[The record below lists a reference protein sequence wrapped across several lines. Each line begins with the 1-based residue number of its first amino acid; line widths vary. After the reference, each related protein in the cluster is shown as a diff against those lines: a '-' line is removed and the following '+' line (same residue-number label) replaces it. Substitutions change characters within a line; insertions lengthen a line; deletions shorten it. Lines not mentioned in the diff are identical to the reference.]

1 MLRCRAIIGTLLL
14 ATGLAAAPAGA
25 HPHVFIDA
33 GVEFRFDDQGRL
45 AALRVVWVYDDLTS
59 LMILSDRGF
68 DGDGDGSLTPEET
81 RRLSGFDMQWDE
93 GFAGDSFLME
103 GDSPR
108 TLGRPEGWT
117 AEVRSGRIIT
127 THLRALDPPVSAG
140 AAPVVVQIYDPG
152 YYTAYTIAAD
162 PVIRGRDDC
171 TAEVFGPDPAAADA
185 AFHAAMREVSG
196 LDLEIAFPAIGVHY
210 ADEIRLTCPPR

>member
-1 MLRCRAIIGTLLL
+1 MCRCRTIIGTLLL
-14 ATGLAAAPAGA
+14 AGLAAVPAGA

-59 LMILSDRGF
+59 LMILSDRGLDP
-68 DGDGDGSLTPEET
+68 DGDASLTPEET
-81 RRLSGFDMQWDE
+81 RRLSGFDMQWDPD
-93 GFAGDSFLME
+93 FAGDSYLLE

-108 TLGRPEGWT
+108 PLGPPRDWT
-117 AEVRSGRIIT
+117 AEVRAGRIIT
-127 THLRALDPPVSAG
+127 SHLRALDPPLPGG
-140 AAPVVVQIYDPG
+140 ARPVVVQIYDPG

-171 TAEVFGPDPAAADA
+171 SAEVFGPDPAAADA
-185 AFHAAMREVSG
+185 AFQAAMRELSG
-196 LDLEIAFPAIGVHY
+196 LDLETDFPAIGVHY
-210 ADEIRLTCPPR
+210 ADEIRLTCPPL